1 MGEQKQRSGGLMRA
15 LKRMVSSNAEL
26 ESEELRR
33 DAEREGARQVQSC
46 GDRERVVLRGTIRA
60 VTIPPLDEPP
70 RLEAEFDDGSGV
82 VTLIWMGRR
91 QISGIQ
97 PGTKL
102 RVEGRISCQRRGR
115 KMFNPRYELSHV
127 PGVA

>member
-1 MGEQKQRSGGLMRA
+1 MTEDKKSGGLLRA
-15 LKRMVSSNAEL
+15 LKRMVSSTAEL

-33 DAEREGARQVQSC
+33 DAEREGARPVAGCS
-46 GDRERVVLRGTIRA
+46 DREMVVLRGTIRA
-60 VTIPPLDEPP
+60 VTHPPQHEAP

-91 QISGIQ
+91 EISGVQAGSI
-97 PGTKL
+97 L
-102 RVEGRISCQRRGR
+102 RVEGRISCQKDRRTIY
-115 KMFNPRYELSHV
+115 NPRYELSHV